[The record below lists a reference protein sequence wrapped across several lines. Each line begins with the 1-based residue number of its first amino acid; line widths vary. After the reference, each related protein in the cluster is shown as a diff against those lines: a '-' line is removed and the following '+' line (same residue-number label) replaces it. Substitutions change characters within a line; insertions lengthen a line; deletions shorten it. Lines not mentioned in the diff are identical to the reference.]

1 MRAMRNRA
9 RQTLAPKSLGALC
22 CIFFALI
29 LSGCD
34 RSGADSH
41 DASRKS
47 AASKPWLTQADAN
60 EPAEAARPS
69 GNPNAGNLRF
79 IAYNVENWLTMD
91 RIIDRREV
99 INQPK
104 PDSEKSA
111 VLRILLK
118 NNPDVIGLCEIG
130 TKADLAEIQQA
141 LKSAGL
147 DLPHSHYAGGSDT
160 VRHLG
165 LLSRFPI
172 TSISSPAQTQYTLE
186 GRSFAI
192 NRGILDST
200 IKARGKEYR
209 FVGVH
214 LKSKRSVD
222 GGDQAKMRLQEA
234 HLLRRHIDKI
244 LGPNPD
250 ANLIVYGDFND
261 TYRSNTLR
269 AVTGSAAKNLRITPI
284 YLKDSE
290 GEAWTHHWSGEDVY
304 SRIDFI
310 MTSAALRRDVDFRES
325 RIIDD
330 RLWSKASDH
339 RPMLAVFR

>member
-1 MRAMRNRA
+1 MRTDA
-9 RQTLAPKSLGALC
+9 RQATYPKYFGILFGFIA
-22 CIFFALI
+22 ALI

-41 DASRKS
+41 DTSRKS
-47 AASKPWLTQADAN
+47 AASKHWLTQADAN
-60 EPAEAARPS
+60 EPAETTRPS
-69 GNPNAGNLRF
+69 SNPNAGKLRF

-99 INQPK
+99 ANQPK

-147 DLPHSHYAGGSDT
+147 DLPHSHHTGGSDT

-172 TSISSPAQTQYTLE
+172 TSTASPAQTQYTLE

-192 NRGILDST
+192 NRGILDASVS
-200 IKARGKEYR
+200 AQGKDYR
-209 FVGVH
+209 FIGVH
-214 LKSKRSVD
+214 LKSKRTIA

-234 HLLRRHIDKI
+234 HLLRRHLDKI
-244 LGPNPD
+244 LSPNPD
-250 ANLIVYGDFND
+250 AKLIVYGDFND

-284 YLKDSE
+284 YLKDSQ
-290 GEAWTHHWSGEDVY
+290 GEAWTHHWSGEDIY

-310 MTSAALRRDVDFRES
+310 MTSPALRREVDFKAS

-330 RLWSKASDH
+330 NLWSKASDH

>member
-1 MRAMRNRA
+1 MRSDAWQA
-9 RQTLAPKSLGALC
+9 IFPKYFGLLFGVLT
-22 CIFFALI
+22 ALI
-29 LSGCD
+29 FCACD
-34 RSGADSH
+34 RSGADE
-41 DASRKS
+41 S
-47 AASKPWLTQADAN
+47 AASGQAARAKHWLTQADAH
-60 EPAEAARPS
+60 EAAEKTQPS
-69 GNPNAGNLRF
+69 SNSNAGNLRF

-99 INQPK
+99 ANQPK

-147 DLPHSHYAGGSDT
+147 DLPHSHYTGGSDT

-165 LLSRFPI
+165 LLSRFPV
-172 TSISSPAQTQYTLE
+172 TSTSSPAQTQYTLE
-186 GRSFAI
+186 GRNFAI
-192 NRGILDST
+192 NRGILDAT

-284 YLKDSE
+284 YLKDSQD
-290 GEAWTHHWSGEDVY
+290 EAWTHHWSSEDIY

-310 MTSAALRRDVDFRES
+310 MTSAALRRDVDFKES

>member
-1 MRAMRNRA
+1 MRTNAWHALRPKYFGA
-9 RQTLAPKSLGALC
+9 FFGVLA
-22 CIFFALI
+22 ALI
-29 LSGCD
+29 FSACN
-34 RSGADSH
+34 RSGADES
-41 DASRKS
+41 DASPPS
-47 AASKPWLTQADAN
+47 AKPKNWLTHKDAN
-60 EPAEAARPS
+60 EPSETPRPNS
-69 GNPNAGNLRF
+69 NPNAGNLRF

-99 INQPK
+99 ANQPK

-111 VLRILLK
+111 VIRILIK

-130 TKADLAEIQQA
+130 TKSDLAEIQQS
-141 LKSAGL
+141 LKAAGL
-147 DLPHSHYAGGSDT
+147 DLPHSHYTGGSDS

-172 TSISSPAQTQYTLE
+172 IATHAPAQIQYTLE

-192 NRGILDST
+192 NRGILDAS
-200 IKARGKEYR
+200 IHARGKEYR

-214 LKSKRSVD
+214 LKSKRAVD

-244 LGPNPD
+244 LSPNPD
-250 ANLIVYGDFND
+250 TKLIVYGDFND

-284 YLKDSE
+284 YLKDSQ
-290 GEAWTHHWSGEDVY
+290 GEAWTHHWSSEDIY

-310 MTSAALRRDVDFRES
+310 MTSAVLRREVDFSES
-325 RIIDD
+325 CIIDD

>member
-1 MRAMRNRA
+1 MRTDAWQA
-9 RQTLAPKSLGALC
+9 IYPKYFGLLFGVLA
-22 CIFFALI
+22 ALI
-29 LSGCD
+29 FCGCD
-34 RSGADSH
+34 RSGADES
-41 DASRKS
+41 DASGQ
-47 AASKPWLTQADAN
+47 AAKAKHWLTHADAN
-60 EPAEAARPS
+60 EPAETTRPS
-69 GNPNAGNLRF
+69 ANPNAGNLRF

-99 INQPK
+99 ANQPK

-147 DLPHSHYAGGSDT
+147 DLPHSHYTGGSDT

-172 TSISSPAQTQYTLE
+172 TSTSSPAQTQYTLE

-192 NRGILDST
+192 NRGILDAT

-250 ANLIVYGDFND
+250 TRLVVYGDFND

-284 YLKDSE
+284 YLKDSQ
-290 GEAWTHHWSGEDVY
+290 GEAWTHHWSSEDIY

-310 MTSAALRRDVDFRES
+310 MTSAALRRDVDFKES

-330 RLWSKASDH
+330 RLWSKGSDH

>member
-1 MRAMRNRA
+1 MRTDAWQA
-9 RQTLAPKSLGALC
+9 IYPKYFGLLFGVLA
-22 CIFFALI
+22 ALI
-29 LSGCD
+29 FCGCD
-34 RSGADSH
+34 RSGADES
-41 DASRKS
+41 DASGQ
-47 AASKPWLTQADAN
+47 AAKAKHWLTQADAN
-60 EPAEAARPS
+60 EPAETTRPS
-69 GNPNAGNLRF
+69 ADPNAGNLRF

-99 INQPK
+99 ANHPK

-147 DLPHSHYAGGSDT
+147 DLPHSHYTGGSDT

-172 TSISSPAQTQYTLE
+172 TSTSSPAQTQYTLE

-192 NRGILDST
+192 NRGILDAT

-250 ANLIVYGDFND
+250 TRLVVYGDFND

-284 YLKDSE
+284 YLKDSQ
-290 GEAWTHHWSGEDVY
+290 GEAWTHHWSSEDIY

-310 MTSAALRRDVDFRES
+310 MTSAALRRDVDFKES

-330 RLWSKASDH
+330 RLWSKGSDH

>member
-1 MRAMRNRA
+1 MRAKRSRA
-9 RQTLAPKSLGALC
+9 RQTHAPKFLGTLC
-22 CIFFALI
+22 GIFFALI
-29 LSGCD
+29 LCACD
-34 RSGADSH
+34 RSGADSQ
-41 DASRKS
+41 DTSRQS
-47 AASKPWLTQADAN
+47 AAAKNWFTQADAN
-60 EPAEAARPS
+60 EPAAAARPS
-69 GNPNAGNLRF
+69 AEASGGKLRF
-79 IAYNVENWLTMD
+79 MAYNVENWLTMD
-91 RIIDRREV
+91 RVIDRREV
-99 INQPK
+99 ANQPK
-104 PDSEKSA
+104 PDAEKSA
-111 VLRILLK
+111 VLRIVLK

-147 DLPHSHYAGGSDT
+147 DLPHSHHTGGSDT

-172 TSISSPAQTQYTLE
+172 TSTASPAQTQYTLE

-192 NRGILDST
+192 NRGILDASVS
-200 IKARGKEYR
+200 AQGKDYR
-209 FVGVH
+209 FIGVH
-214 LKSKRSVD
+214 LKSKRTIA

-234 HLLRRHIDKI
+234 HLLRRHLDKI
-244 LGPNPD
+244 LSPNPD
-250 ANLIVYGDFND
+250 AKLIVYGDFND

-284 YLKDSE
+284 YLKDSQ
-290 GEAWTHHWSGEDVY
+290 GEAWTHHWSGEDIY

-310 MTSAALRRDVDFRES
+310 MTSPALRREVDFKAS

-330 RLWSKASDH
+330 NLWSKASDH

>member
-1 MRAMRNRA
+1 MRAKRSRA
-9 RQTLAPKSLGALC
+9 RQTHAPIFLGTLC
-22 CIFFALI
+22 GIFFALI
-29 LSGCD
+29 LCACD
-34 RSGADSH
+34 RSGADSQ
-41 DASRKS
+41 DSSRQS
-47 AASKPWLTQADAN
+47 AAAKHWLTQVDAN
-60 EPAEAARPS
+60 EPAETARPS
-69 GNPNAGNLRF
+69 AEASAGKLRF
-79 IAYNVENWLTMD
+79 MAYNVENWLTMD

-99 INQPK
+99 ANQPK

-147 DLPHSHYAGGSDT
+147 DLPHSHHTGGSDT

-165 LLSRFPI
+165 LLSRFPV
-172 TSISSPAQTQYTLE
+172 TSTTSPAQTQYTLE

-192 NRGILDST
+192 NRGILDAT
-200 IKARGKEYR
+200 VKARGKDYR

-234 HLLRRHIDKI
+234 HLLRRHLDKI
-244 LGPNPD
+244 LSPNPD

-284 YLKDSE
+284 YLKDSQ
-290 GEAWTHHWSGEDVY
+290 GEAWTHHWSGEDIY

-310 MTSAALRRDVDFRES
+310 MTSAALRRDVDCHCPLRREA
-325 RIIDD
+325 IDIV
-330 RLWSKASDH
+330 RTASL
-339 RPMLAVFR
+339 RPRA

>member
-1 MRAMRNRA
+1 MLTRVRPRSAPNFLGAFFCILCALIFSNCDPSGSDSTHESRKTA
-9 RQTLAPKSLGALC
+9 SAQTWLKQTDAEETTETVAQNHDPKS
-22 CIFFALI
+22 
-29 LSGCD
+29 D
-34 RSGADSH
+34 
-41 DASRKS
+41 K
-47 AASKPWLTQADAN
+47 
-60 EPAEAARPS
+60 
-69 GNPNAGNLRF
+69 LRF
-79 IAYNVENWLTMD
+79 IAYNVENWLNMD
-91 RIIDRREV
+91 RIVGRRQV
-99 INQPK
+99 ANQPK

-118 NNPDVIGLCEIG
+118 HNPDVIGLCEIG
-130 TKADLAEIQQA
+130 TKDDLAEIQQA

-147 DLPHSHYAGGSDT
+147 DLHHSHHTGGSDT

-172 TSISSPAQTQYTLE
+172 TSTSSPAQTQYTLE

-192 NRGILDST
+192 NRGILDAT
-200 IKARGKEYR
+200 ISAHGEEYR

-214 LKSKRSVD
+214 LKSKRAVD
-222 GGDQAKMRLQEA
+222 SGDQAKMRLQEA
-234 HLLRRHIDKI
+234 HLLRRHLDKI
-244 LGPNPD
+244 LGPNPN
-250 ANLIVYGDFND
+250 ARLIVYGDFND

-284 YLKDSE
+284 YLKDSQ
-290 GEAWTHHWSGEDVY
+290 GEAWTHHWSGEDIY

-310 MTSAALRRDVDFRES
+310 MTSPALRREVDFKAS

-330 RLWSKASDH
+330 KLWMKASDH

>member
-1 MRAMRNRA
+1 MH
-9 RQTLAPKSLGALC
+9 APKFLGTLC
-22 CIFFALI
+22 GIFFALI
-29 LSGCD
+29 LCACD
-34 RSGADSH
+34 RSGADSQ
-41 DASRKS
+41 DTSRQS
-47 AASKPWLTQADAN
+47 AAAKNWFTQADAN
-60 EPAEAARPS
+60 EPAAAARTSTEAS
-69 GNPNAGNLRF
+69 GGKLRF
-79 IAYNVENWLTMD
+79 MAYNVENWLTMD
-91 RIIDRREV
+91 RVIDRREV
-99 INQPK
+99 ANQPK
-104 PDSEKSA
+104 PDAEKSA
-111 VLRILLK
+111 VLRIVLK

-147 DLPHSHYAGGSDT
+147 DLPHSHHAGGSDT

-172 TSISSPAQTQYTLE
+172 TSTASPAQTQYTLE

-192 NRGILDST
+192 NRGILDASVS
-200 IKARGKEYR
+200 AQGKDYR
-209 FVGVH
+209 FIGVH
-214 LKSKRSVD
+214 LKSKRTIA

-234 HLLRRHIDKI
+234 HLLRRHLDKI
-244 LGPNPD
+244 LSPNPD
-250 ANLIVYGDFND
+250 AKLIVYGDFND

-284 YLKDSE
+284 YLKDSQ
-290 GEAWTHHWSGEDVY
+290 GEAWTHHWSGEDIY

-310 MTSAALRRDVDFRES
+310 MTSPALRREVDFKAS

-330 RLWSKASDH
+330 KLWSKASDH

>member
-1 MRAMRNRA
+1 MH
-9 RQTLAPKSLGALC
+9 APKFLGTLC
-22 CIFFALI
+22 GIFFALI
-29 LSGCD
+29 LCACD
-34 RSGADSH
+34 RSGADSQ
-41 DASRKS
+41 DTSRQS
-47 AASKPWLTQADAN
+47 AAAKNWFTQADAN
-60 EPAEAARPS
+60 EPAAAARPS
-69 GNPNAGNLRF
+69 AEASGGKLRF
-79 IAYNVENWLTMD
+79 MAYNVENWLTMD
-91 RIIDRREV
+91 RVIDRREV
-99 INQPK
+99 ANQPK
-104 PDSEKSA
+104 PDAEKSA
-111 VLRILLK
+111 VLRIVLK

-147 DLPHSHYAGGSDT
+147 DLPHSHHTGGSDT

-172 TSISSPAQTQYTLE
+172 TSTASPAQTQYTLE

-192 NRGILDST
+192 NRGILDASVS
-200 IKARGKEYR
+200 AQGKDYR
-209 FVGVH
+209 FIGVH
-214 LKSKRSVD
+214 LKSKRTIA

-234 HLLRRHIDKI
+234 HLLRRHLDKI
-244 LGPNPD
+244 LSPNPD
-250 ANLIVYGDFND
+250 AKLIVYGDFND

-284 YLKDSE
+284 YLKDSQ
-290 GEAWTHHWSGEDVY
+290 GEAWTHHWSGEDIY

-310 MTSAALRRDVDFRES
+310 MTSPALRREVDFKAS

-330 RLWSKASDH
+330 KLWSKASDH

>member
-1 MRAMRNRA
+1 MRAMRSRA
-9 RQTLAPKSLGALC
+9 RQTHAPKFLGTLC
-22 CIFFALI
+22 GIFFALI
-29 LSGCD
+29 LCACD
-34 RSGADSH
+34 RSGADSQ
-41 DASRKS
+41 DTSRQS
-47 AASKPWLTQADAN
+47 AAAKNWFTQADAN
-60 EPAEAARPS
+60 EPVAAARPS
-69 GNPNAGNLRF
+69 AETTSGKLRF
-79 IAYNVENWLTMD
+79 MAYNVENWLTMD
-91 RIIDRREV
+91 RVIERREV
-99 INQPK
+99 ANQPK
-104 PDSEKSA
+104 PDAEKSA
-111 VLRILLK
+111 ALRIVLK

-141 LKSAGL
+141 LKAAGL
-147 DLPHSHYAGGSDT
+147 DLPHSHHTGGSDT

-172 TSISSPAQTQYTLE
+172 TSTTSPAQTQYTLE

-192 NRGILDST
+192 NRGILDAT
-200 IKARGKEYR
+200 IKARGKDYR

-234 HLLRRHIDKI
+234 HLLRRHLDKI
-244 LGPNPD
+244 LSPNPD
-250 ANLIVYGDFND
+250 AKLIVYGDFND

-284 YLKDSE
+284 YLKDSQ
-290 GEAWTHHWSGEDVY
+290 GEAWTHHWSGEDIY

-310 MTSAALRRDVDFRES
+310 MTSPALRREVDFKAS

-330 RLWSKASDH
+330 NLWSKASDH